1 MKLRILL
8 VDDDKSVR
16 ALLRNQLL
24 FWGYDLH
31 EAGSGVEALE
41 KLIQMGGSENRPNI
55 LLLDWHMPEVDGL
68 ALCKWVKSCQAYK
81 TGPHLYVLFL
91 TASEGREYET
101 MAFKA
106 GADGYIVKGSFESFE
121 AKLNA
126 VKNRIIEVIELRETI
141 AELQKDPSGV
151 LVKREIMGRLERRVS
166 DASQAP
172 LGILMLDIDDF
183 KKINDTY
190 GHVVGDQILE
200 AVGRRLQEAVRNGI
214 VGRYGG
220 DEFLIG
226 LPGCDE
232 KTTQIRAR
240 EVIGRLTADPISTSG
255 GEIRISI
262 SYGDATNLDPA
273 SLDHL
278 IERADRALYKCK
290 QEKKVVSG

>member
-8 VDDDKSVR
+8 VDDNKSVR
-16 ALLRNQLL
+16 SLLRNQLR
-24 FWGYDLH
+24 FWGYDLY
-31 EAGSGVEALE
+31 EADNGVEALE
-41 KLIQMGGSENRPNI
+41 KLIQMAGSDDRPNI
-55 LLLDWHMPEVDGL
+55 LLLDWHMPEVDGI

-91 TASEGREYET
+91 TASEGRDHET

-121 AKLNA
+121 VKLNA
-126 VKNRIIEVIELRETI
+126 IKARIIEEIELRETI
-141 AELQKDPSGV
+141 AALQKDPSGV
-151 LVKREIMGRLERRVS
+151 LVKREIMDRLGRRVA

-172 LGILMLDIDDF
+172 LGIIMLDVDDF

-190 GHVVGDQILE
+190 GHIVGDQILE
-200 AVGRRLQEAVRNGI
+200 AVGRRLQESVRNGN

-232 KTTQIRAR
+232 ETTQTRAQ
-240 EVIGRLTADPISTSG
+240 EIVDRLTADPISTSS
-255 GEIRISI
+255 GEIEISI
-262 SYGDATNLDPA
+262 SYGTATNSDPA

-278 IERADRALYKCK
+278 IGRADQALYRQK
-290 QEKKVVSG
+290 QGKKAVGA